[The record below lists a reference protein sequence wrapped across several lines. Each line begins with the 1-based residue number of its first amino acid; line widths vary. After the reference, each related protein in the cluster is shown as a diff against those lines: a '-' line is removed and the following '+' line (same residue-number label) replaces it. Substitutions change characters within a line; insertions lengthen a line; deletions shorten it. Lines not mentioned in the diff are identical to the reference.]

1 MIGKID
7 EALFAA
13 EQGLAQTL
21 SDNLLIQYELAQR
34 PSSAAK
40 FDSKKA
46 ISPHL
51 KELSTPI
58 IFLAIAGLTINLW
71 LLKRKNKIAFRQGRL
86 GGRKEQKNIQLA
98 SY

>member
-34 PSSAAK
+34 PSSAA
-40 FDSKKA
+40 DSKKT
-46 ISPHL
+46 IS
-51 KELSTPI
+51 
-58 IFLAIAGLTINLW
+58 
-71 LLKRKNKIAFRQGRL
+71 LL
-86 GGRKEQKNIQLA
+86 
-98 SY
+98 

>member
-21 SDNLLIQYELAQR
+21 SDSLLIEYELAPS

-40 FDSKKA
+40 FDSKKTV
-46 ISPHL
+46 SLLLTEP
-51 KELSTPI
+51 STPI
-58 IFLAIAGLTINLW
+58 IFL
-71 LLKRKNKIAFRQGRL
+71 RQ
-86 GGRKEQKNIQLA
+86 
-98 SY
+98 